1 LTQIKRDLLDGN
13 SMGWHPGGCRPEDQG
28 LVAMNAPR
36 SASSGGGDYF
46 EHDADM
52 GVVGRGA
59 TLEEAFESAA
69 AATFAIMADLAAVR
83 PEQSVTLDF
92 EEADVEIALV
102 RWLNLLLGISHEKGL
117 VFGRF
122 WIERDGVKW
131 RGGASGEPWRRD
143 LERGTEVKGA
153 TLTML
158 EVKQESDGWR
168 ARCVVDV

>member
-1 LTQIKRDLLDGN
+1 MAVN
-13 SMGWHPGGCRPEDQG
+13 EHAMS
-28 LVAMNAPR
+28 VAR
-36 SASSGGGDYF
+36 SIDPSGDDYF
-46 EHDADM
+46 EHDADI

-69 AATFAIMADLAAVR
+69 AATFAIMADLSAVR
-83 PEQSVTLDF
+83 TERSVSLDF

-102 RWLNLLLGISHEKGL
+102 RWLNLLLGLSHEHGL
-117 VFGRF
+117 VFSRF
-122 WIERDGVKW
+122 WIERDGVLW

-158 EVKQESDGWR
+158 QVKQERDGWR

>member
-1 LTQIKRDLLDGN
+1 MSNQPGKPATD
-13 SMGWHPGGCRPEDQG
+13 HP
-28 LVAMNAPR
+28 MSAPR
-36 SASSGGGDYF
+36 SVTSSGDDYF
-46 EHDADM
+46 EHDADI
-52 GVVGRGA
+52 GVIGRGA

-69 AATFAIMADLAAVR
+69 AATFAVMADLSAVR
-83 PEQSVTLDF
+83 PERSVTLDF

-102 RWLNLLLGISHEKGL
+102 RWLNLLLGLSHEQGL
-117 VFGRF
+117 VFSRF
-122 WIERDGVKW
+122 WIERDGVRW

-158 EVKQESDGWR
+158 EVKQEREGWL

>member
-1 LTQIKRDLLDGN
+1 M
-13 SMGWHPGGCRPEDQG
+13 S
-28 LVAMNAPR
+28 APR
-36 SASSGGGDYF
+36 NAAPSGENTF
-46 EHDADM
+46 EHDADI

-69 AATFAIMADLAAVR
+69 AATFGVMADLSAVR
-83 PEQSVTLDF
+83 AERSVGFEF

-102 RWLNLLLGISHEKGL
+102 RWLNLLLGLSHEQGL
-117 VFGRF
+117 IFGRF
-122 WIERDGVKW
+122 WIERDGVHW

-143 LERGTEVKGA
+143 LERGVEVKGA

-158 EVKQESDGWR
+158 EVKRERDGWV

>member
-1 LTQIKRDLLDGN
+1 LTQIKGVSHGVDTIG
-13 SMGWHPGGCRPEDQG
+13 GTPGGCRRRQ
-28 LVAMNAPR
+28 VMSAPS
-36 SASSGGGDYF
+36 SAAPSGEDYF
-46 EHDADM
+46 EHDADI

-69 AATFAIMADLAAVR
+69 AATFGVMVDLAAVR

-102 RWLNLLLGISHEKGL
+102 RWLNLLLGLSHEHGL
-117 VFGRF
+117 IFSRF
-122 WIERDGVKW
+122 WIERDGVRW

-143 LERGTEVKGA
+143 LERGVEVKGA

-158 EVKQESDGWR
+158 QVKEEHDGWR